1 MTAQYILIVDDEPDI
16 RNLLSEILVDEGYEV
31 ATAENA
37 SQAKV
42 LHRSRK
48 PDLVLL
54 DIWMPG
60 EDGISLLKGWSESGN
75 LCCPVIM
82 MSGHAT
88 IETAVEATR
97 LGAYDFIEKPLSLAK
112 TLLTIKHALH
122 ASQLEQENQGLRK
135 QVATVQTPVGSSE
148 TISNLRKQAK
158 KIAQHNTPVLFYGE
172 SGSGKEVFAH
182 YIHSQSTRANRSF
195 ERASISGLTK
205 GEMTKEIF
213 GSEEKDKIHFGLLEK
228 AAGGTLYLSNIADLD
243 DDAQAHLLTALKEQ
257 KFRRVN
263 GKEWLNLNT
272 VIFASSDHE
281 LKDDVDAGRFKADLY
296 YQLNVVP
303 IAIPSLRDHAE
314 DIPELLNFYVD
325 NLTMQENLP
334 YRHFSLPAQNFLRS
348 HSWLG
353 NIRELKN
360 LVQRLL
366 IVGTDYEVTQ
376 EEVEEALGSQVP
388 IYNYGIS
395 KIPENLFDMPLRQ
408 AREQFEHDYLVYQLQ
423 QTKGNVS
430 KLAERVKME
439 RTHLYRKMRTLDI
452 DPKNY
457 GRN

>member
-1 MTAQYILIVDDEPDI
+1 MTAQHILIVDDEPDI
-16 RNLLSEILVDEGYEV
+16 RNLLSEILEDEGYDV

-42 LHRSRK
+42 AHRSRK

-60 EDGISLLKGWSESGN
+60 EDGISLLKSWNESGN

-112 TLLTIKHALH
+112 TLLTIEHALR

-135 QVATVQTPVGSSE
+135 QVTMMESPVGSSE
-148 TISNLRKQAK
+148 VIAKLKKQAEQ
-158 KIAQHNTPVLFYGE
+158 IAQHNTSVIFYGE
-172 SGSGKEVFAH
+172 PGSGKEAFAH
-182 YIHSQSTRANRSF
+182 YIHAESARSNRSF
-195 ERASISGLTK
+195 EKASISSMSD
-205 GEMTKEIF
+205 EDMCKEIF
-213 GSEEKDKIHFGLLEK
+213 GWENGDNIHFGLLEK
-228 AAGGTLYLSNIADLD
+228 ASGGTLYLSNVADLN
-243 DDAQAHLLTALKEQ
+243 DDAQAYLLTALKEQ
-257 KFRRVN
+257 KFKRM
-263 GKEWLNLNT
+263 GGSEWLKLNT
-272 VIFASSDHE
+272 VIFAASSHD
-281 LKDDVDAGRFKADLY
+281 LKDDVDAGTFKSDLY

-303 IAIPSLRDHAE
+303 LLIPALRDHPE

-325 NLTMQENLP
+325 SLTVQENLP

-353 NIRELKN
+353 NVRELRN

-376 EEVEEALGSQVP
+376 DEVEEALGSQVP
-388 IYNYGIS
+388 IYSYGVS
-395 KIPENLFDMPLRQ
+395 KVPENLFDMPLRQ
-408 AREQFEHDYLVYQLQ
+408 AREQFEHDYLIYQLQ

-439 RTHLYRKMRTLDI
+439 RTHLYRKMRTLEI
-452 DPKNY
+452 DPKNF
-457 GRN
+457 GRG